1 VSQPHVRSLN
11 IGAGIS
17 GSHASGPTTGIDKRP
32 VDRVEVRDPGPKHGG
47 LGSGLV
53 GDAIGDRRH
62 HGGRTQAVYA
72 YAREDLDW
80 WSDQLD
86 RPLRDGMF
94 GENLTTVGVDCTT
107 ARIGEVWQVGSVVLR
122 VEVPRIPCRTFAGH
136 MGVPRWVRR
145 FTEAGRTG
153 AYLSVLEPGTIRVG
167 DPVVVE
173 RPDHDMTLLLNFRGA
188 MGDLDAAEQV
198 LAAGVLAAEE
208 HAWLAAQVSRRR
220 RR

>member
-1 VSQPHVRSLN
+1 MTQPHVHSLN
-11 IGAGIS
+11 IGR
-17 GSHASGPTTGIDKRP
+17 GSPTPHASAPSTGIDKRP
-32 VDRVEVRDPGPKHGG
+32 VGEVEVRDPGPKQGG

-53 GDAIGDRRH
+53 GDTIGDQRH

-80 WSDQLD
+80 WSGQLG

-94 GENLTTVGVDCTT
+94 GENLTTLGVDCTT
-107 ARIGEVWQVGSVVLR
+107 ARIGEVWRVGSVVLR
-122 VEVPRIPCRTFAGH
+122 VEVPRIPCGTFARH

-153 AYLSVLEPGTIRVG
+153 AYLSVVEPGTVRAG

-173 RPDHDMTLLLNFRGA
+173 RPDHDVTLLLNFRGA
-188 MGDLDAAEQV
+188 MGDLAAAEQV

-208 HAWLAAQVSRRR
+208 HAWLAAHVARRR